1 MNFSNLSPETLHI
14 GQISGGLSRA
24 HKYPQTLQRHTGFE
38 SSVENLNP
46 VLAFISSL
54 SSGDGLLSGMDCN
67 FFSPLKITPEMY
79 NPQ

>member
-14 GQISGGLSRA
+14 GQISGGLSLA

-38 SSVENLNP
+38 SP
-46 VLAFISSL
+46 VDILTVISSFIF
-54 SSGDGLLSGMDCN
+54 SRTDGDGLLSGIEIN
-67 FFSPLKITPEMY
+67 FFSPDNISPETY

>member
-24 HKYPQTLQRHTGFE
+24 HKYPQTLQRQTGFD
-38 SSVENLNP
+38 SSVEILNP
-46 VLAFISSL
+46 KFALIFSL
-54 SSGDGLLSGMDCN
+54 SSGDGLLSGIDCN
-67 FFSPLKITPEMY
+67 SFSPLKISPEMY